1 MGPCVK
7 NQRRIDERARARRV
21 PTGRAASSYRSVG
34 ATLVVFEFGISALP
48 LRGRPRSPARAG
60 CWDCCLEAT
69 AAAAGQGCCRRSPSV

>member
-1 MGPCVK
+1 VGPCVK
-7 NQRRIDERARARRV
+7 TSGELTSALARGAF
-21 PTGRAASSYRSVG
+21 PPAAASSYRSVG
-34 ATLVVFEFGISALP
+34 AALVVFEFGISALP